1 MVKLQNY
8 KLVIA
13 NYCKLQIT
21 SLGLIHCKY
30 VVSLVWCFYGN
41 KVSHLGQNNHYQLSV
56 FNELLSTSADRDQK
70 HVIFLQKHKW
80 QCTVI

>member
-21 SLGLIHCKY
+21 IHCKY
-30 VVSLVWCFYGN
+30 VVRCFYGN
-41 KVSHLGQNNHYQLSV
+41 NVSHLGQNNHYHTAAVS
-56 FNELLSTSADRDQK
+56 F
-70 HVIFLQKHKW
+70 
-80 QCTVI
+80 

>member
-30 VVSLVWCFYGN
+30 VVWCFMAIRL
-41 KVSHLGQNNHYQLSV
+41 SHLGQNDHYQLSV
-56 FNELLSTSADRDQK
+56 FNELLSISADHDQK
-70 HVIFLQKHKW
+70 RVILCICKY
-80 QCTVI
+80 VP

>member
-30 VVSLVWCFYGN
+30 VVWCLYGN

-56 FNELLSTSADRDQK
+56 FNELLSALAGHDQNMLS
-70 HVIFLQKHKW
+70 FFRNTNDNAL
-80 QCTVI
+80 